1 MNVQRKGYRFRPD
14 PLAER
19 KDVMDSIFKAC
30 VSTARHKSDPDRY
43 ALPKLDNIGEVI
55 TRAPTSPTKISDASA
70 LTQIRLSFLPSLI
83 PVSAA
88 AAVINESFQFSFDN
102 AGSIVCPSV
111 SLPTAGWVAEAQA
124 ISVLAG
130 TTGSVTLSP
139 FKLACILVLSR
150 EIVEAGDADAIME
163 KVLLENVGA
172 ALDAVFLTNAAA
184 SAGLSPAG
192 ILNGAISV
200 TPAAAGSTAIVT
212 DVSKLLAAVAPVAG
226 NAAVHLVAS
235 PAQAAAI
242 RTSLIDPPPTYASN
256 ALAAGTVAA
265 IVPAA
270 IASASS
276 APAISISKE
285 STLHRASPAS
295 DLVASP
301 STVAAPQQSIW
312 QTDSF
317 ALRYTQDLS
326 WIKRGAGVAVATSV
340 NWP

>member
-1 MNVQRKGYRFRPD
+1 MDNVIPFPD
-14 PLAER
+14 PEQRA
-19 KDVMDSIFKAC
+19 VMGSITRAC
-30 VSTARHKSDPDRY
+30 VSQARHKADPDRW
-43 ALPKLDNIGEVI
+43 AQPRLDAIGDLI
-55 TRAPTSPTKISDASA
+55 TRAPTVPTKLSDASA
-70 LTQIRLSFLPSLI
+70 LTQLRTHFLPSLV

-88 AAVINESFQFSFDN
+88 AAVINESMQFSFDN

-124 ISVLAG
+124 IAVLQG

-139 FKLACILVLSR
+139 FKIAAIVVLSR
-150 EIVEAGDADAIME
+150 EMIESGDADQIME
-163 KVLLENVGA
+163 QVLLENVGA
-172 ALDAVFLTNAAA
+172 AWDSVFLTNAAA
-184 SAGLSPAG
+184 VAGVSPAG

-226 NAAVHLVAS
+226 NAAVHLVAA

-242 RTSLIDPPPTYASN
+242 KVSLIDPPPTYASN
-256 ALAAGTVAA
+256 TLSAGTVVA

-270 IASASS
+270 IASANG
-276 APAISISKE
+276 APSIVIE
-285 STLHRASPAS
+285 HEMTLHMASPAA

-301 STVAAPQQSIW
+301 STVAAPQRSVW

-326 WIKRGAGVAVATSV
+326 WVKRGAGVAQITGC